1 MAPRPSRQTSRPRF
15 ADPGRFPSR
24 FPLVAWFAAL
34 ALPFVWGCG
43 SPDQVDPE
51 ATPGAEPGP
60 EAHQGLQGTP
70 LPAAMDEGAA
80 HLQVL
85 YVPSSGFAYP
95 GSDGELTGVTVEL
108 LRGFGRWLEE
118 TRGLEVEMRFVAEER
133 WATFYQAVREAG
145 DGVLGIG
152 NVTITEERREE
163 IDFSPPY
170 LANVAILMTH
180 EEVPELQAL
189 DRIGEA
195 FQGLTGLLYP
205 GTLHETRMEALRAQ
219 HFPEMPTAEVASND
233 ELVGRVSAGDAF
245 GYVDIYNY
253 WRAVEAGA
261 PLRHHPVGDDA
272 SETFGV
278 ILPRGSTWT
287 PLLAE
292 YFEED
297 GPLVESDAHRELLRE
312 HLGTELADLLR
323 PGG

>member
-1 MAPRPSRQTSRPRF
+1 MR
-15 ADPGRFPSR
+15 G
-24 FPLVAWFAAL
+24 WIAAL
-34 ALPFVWGCG
+34 ALPVLWGCG
-43 SPDQVDPE
+43 SPDQAEPG
-51 ATPGAEPGP
+51 TIPGAEPEPGP
-60 EAHQGLQGTP
+60 QAHLQGTP
-70 LPAAMDEGAA
+70 LPQAMEEGVA

-85 YVPSSGFAYP
+85 YVPSSGFAYGGP
-95 GSDGELTGVTVEL
+95 AGELTGVTVEL

-118 TRGLEVEMRFVAEER
+118 TRGLEVEMQFVGEER
-133 WATFYQAVREAG
+133 WATFYQAVRDAG

-152 NVTITEERREE
+152 NVTITEARREE
-163 IDFSPPY
+163 IDFSPAY
-170 LANVAILMTH
+170 LSNVAILMTH
-180 EEVPELQAL
+180 EDIPELQSL
-189 DRIGEA
+189 GRIGEA

-205 GTLHETRMEALRAQ
+205 GTLHESRMMALRDA
-219 HFPEMPTAEVASND
+219 HFPDMPTAEVASND
-233 ELVGRVSAGDAF
+233 ELVGRVSAGEAF

-253 WRAVEAGA
+253 WRAVEGGA

-292 YFEED
+292 YFEEG

-312 HLGTELADLLR
+312 HLGRELADLLR